1 MTVYYY
7 WSETEGEIKFNFETV
22 ESGSDQDV
30 IGDYLKNVRNV
41 NI

>member
-1 MTVYYY
+1 MVLYYY
-7 WSETEGEIKFNFETV
+7 WSELECCVRFNFETV

-41 NI
+41 NV

>member
-1 MTVYYY
+1 MVMYYY
-7 WSETEGEIKFNFETV
+7 WSEVEGSVRLNWDIV